1 MQAGRLFELLYLLIE
16 RDNWTVNALSKR
28 LEVSERTVR
37 RDLDGLSAVGV
48 PVYTVQG
55 RGGGV
60 RLLPGFVLDRSLLS
74 AKEQDEILY
83 GLQALRATG
92 LQPNQTLLRQLS
104 SLFGRRQD
112 YDWLEADFSEWGSG
126 GCSRERFELL
136 KRGIL
141 ERHPLNFLYYAADQ
155 RAAWRTVEPVRLCF
169 KGISWYVQAWCR
181 TRQAFRTFKLSR
193 MEQVQLC
200 EQQTFFPHDM
210 PPALGRQ
217 LDTMQLQQVVIRF
230 APQAAFRVYD
240 EFERG
245 QITRQSDGWLLV
257 RTKWQIDAWC
267 GSYLLSYGSL
277 AQVLEPH
284 TLREW
289 IAQEARKICLQIEQ
303 NK

>member
-141 ERHPLNFLYYAADQ
+141 ERHPLTFLYYAADQ

-200 EQQTFFPHDM
+200 EQQTFFRMICRLRWVDSWILCSCSRSSFDLHLKQRFGFM
-210 PPALGRQ
+210 TSLNAGR
-217 LDTMQLQQVVIRF
+217 LHASPMV
-230 APQAAFRVYD
+230 
-240 EFERG
+240 G
-245 QITRQSDGWLLV
+245 C
-257 RTKWQIDAWC
+257 WC
-267 GSYLLSYGSL
+267 
-277 AQVLEPH
+277 AQNG
-284 TLREW
+284 R
-289 IAQEARKICLQIEQ
+289 
-303 NK
+303 

>member
-1 MQAGRLFELLYLLIE
+1 MQTGRLFQLLYLLME
-16 RDNWTVNALSKR
+16 SDNCTVNTLADR

-37 RDLDGLSAVGV
+37 RDLDALSAAGV

-60 RLLPGFVLDRSLLS
+60 RLLPGFVLERSLLS
-74 AKEQDEILY
+74 AHEQDEILY

-92 LQPNQTLLRQLS
+92 LQSNQTLLRQLS
-104 SLFGRRQD
+104 SLFGRRSD
-112 YDWLEADFSEWGSG
+112 YDWLEADFSKWGSG
-126 GCSRERFELL
+126 QESRERFELL
-136 KRGIL
+136 KRSIL
-141 ERHPLNFLYYAADQ
+141 ERHPLTFLYYAADHC
-155 RAAWRTVEPVRLCF
+155 ATWRTVEPVRLCF

-200 EQQTFFPHDM
+200 EQQTFSPHAM
-210 PPALGRQ
+210 PPALYRD
-217 LDTMQLQQVVIRF
+217 LDTIQLQQVTIRF

-277 AQVLEPH
+277 AQVLEPR
-284 TLREW
+284 TLQEW
-289 IAQEARKICLQIEQ
+289 ILQEAQKICGHTQS